1 MCVSGKH
8 SLCHVVVELLV
19 VSACMFPSSGKEK
32 DELQNPIARPEV
44 EDLRREYVIAFSEML
59 PVPHAGT
66 DGVGKS
72 QVAE

>member
-1 MCVSGKH
+1 MRVFGKH

-19 VSACMFPSSGKEK
+19 VSACMIPSCGKEK
-32 DELQNPIARPEV
+32 DELLHAVVRPEV
-44 EDLRREYVIAFSEML
+44 EDLRQESVIAFSEML

>member
-1 MCVSGKH
+1 MRVSGKH

-19 VSACMFPSSGKEK
+19 VSACMFPSCGKEK
-32 DELQNPIARPEV
+32 GELLNVIVRPEV
-44 EDLRREYVIAFSEML
+44 EDLRQESVIAFSEML
-59 PVPHAGT
+59 PVPRAGT